1 MATLGATLGKNGVGA
16 AAGAAAV
23 GFVAGLAAHSA
34 RKLAHQGAEIALT
47 KGGDWLDVL
56 KLEHKMVDTLF
67 EQLLKT
73 QDHETKKR
81 TALLLG
87 IKQGLTK
94 HGLQEEDVVYPA
106 LREAGIETEAKELYS
121 EHADIKTYLHE
132 LEQKPKDDPSW
143 LERVRAFHTLIQHHV
158 REEEDEIYP
167 RFKAKLTKDQNAKIT
182 KRMHVEGLLLA

>member
-1 MATLGATLGKNGVGA
+1 MSIAKNGVGA

-23 GFVAGLAAHSA
+23 GFIAGMAAHSA
-34 RKLAHQGAEIALT
+34 RKLAHQGGEVLAT
-47 KGGDWLDVL
+47 KGGDWFEIL
-56 KLEHKMVDTLF
+56 KLEHRMVNALF

-73 QDHETKKR
+73 EEHETKKR
-81 TALLLG
+81 AALLLG

-94 HGLQEEDVVYPA
+94 HALQEEDVVYPM
-106 LREAGIETEAKELYS
+106 LREMGVETETKELYS

-158 REEEDEIYP
+158 REEEEEIYP
-167 RFKAKLTKDQNAKIT
+167 RFKSQMSEEQNKKLT